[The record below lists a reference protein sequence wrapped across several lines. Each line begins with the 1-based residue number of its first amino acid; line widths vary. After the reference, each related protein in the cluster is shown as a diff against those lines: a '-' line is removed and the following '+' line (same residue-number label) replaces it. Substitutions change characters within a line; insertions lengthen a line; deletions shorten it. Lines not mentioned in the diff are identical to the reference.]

1 MIFISKCKL
10 LFHTYTIPF
19 EFRSS
24 LNKKNNNFPPR
35 KKESISG
42 GRGVVG
48 HPWPGYRG
56 VLFTS
61 VWKYSAAHASTISS
75 SSLLFSLSLPL
86 FRSFCPPPFYFSSS
100 TSARVYILHA
110 RACLRFSFSF
120 LFSIL
125 ESPVGSLEFDNS
137 YNFENYFSNTYI
149 YITFNSFLI
158 RQTY

>member
-10 LFHTYTIPF
+10 LFHTYTTPF

-61 VWKYSAAHASTISS
+61 VWKYSPAHASTISS
-75 SSLLFSLSLPL
+75 SSLLFSLSLSPCFALFARPL
-86 FRSFCPPPFYFSSS
+86 LLFLLHKRKGIYPPRSCVPSFFFFFPF
-100 TSARVYILHA
+100 LHT
-110 RACLRFSFSF
+110 RESRWQLR
-120 LFSIL
+120 
-125 ESPVGSLEFDNS
+125 
-137 YNFENYFSNTYI
+137 
-149 YITFNSFLI
+149 I
-158 RQTY
+158 RQTRTTLKIIFRIHIYISRLILP